1 MKALTFIATT
11 LIVSAAG
18 VAAGMLFAPKKGS
31 KTRRDIS
38 KTSHKYTDYLSDK
51 LDDIIDA
58 GTEYMEHFEDK
69 TEQIAENAKAKAKK
83 IEAEV
88 NSK

>member
-1 MKALTFIATT
+1 MKALTFFTTT
-11 LIVSAAG
+11 LLVSAVG

-38 KTSHKYTDYLSDK
+38 RKSHEYTDYLSDK
-51 LDDIIDA
+51 LDGIIDS
-58 GTEYMEHFEDK
+58 GTEYMDDLEDK
-69 TEQIAENAKAKAKK
+69 TGQIAKNAKTKAKK

-88 NSK
+88 NFK